1 MITVE
6 EHDDEMR
13 RPLGLTL
20 LAGLYLF
27 FFLLSAST
35 FGYPFPFLGHILTGT
50 VAKTLV
56 LTDSLVCLYLFL
68 GVFKRQVLTWY
79 LLIVYNLFQVVNT
92 QCLPDIRIVTGIEV
106 VGQLGFQ
113 VPPVHYNQDG
123 RVLHRL
129 HPRHHQQSHSRV
141 LGFLRLPFFNCF
153 RVGSNFLLEPI
164 HKLRVS
170 ASWCRWVWV
179 MWSAHEVKLADHR
192 PSRIHGGGK

>member
-35 FGYPFPFLGHILTGT
+35 FGYPFPFLGQILTGT

-68 GVFKRQVLTWY
+68 GVFKRQLLTWY

-92 QCLPDIRIVTGIEV
+92 IINLSFISTSELEKV
-106 VGQLGFQ
+106 VGEK
-113 VPPVHYNQDG
+113 VNQEG
-123 RVLHRL
+123 LIINNIAAALAILLLTQYIYRHRD
-129 HPRHHQQSHSRV
+129 
-141 LGFLRLPFFNCF
+141 FFTNKQKYLF
-153 RVGSNFLLEPI
+153 
-164 HKLRVS
+164 
-170 ASWCRWVWV
+170 
-179 MWSAHEVKLADHR
+179 
-192 PSRIHGGGK
+192 